1 MKSDYLKYWRIVKYY
16 VKAKYG
22 LKEGDLD
29 LLLFLSS
36 EGYFSRDKFTEFQ
49 KLLSW
54 NKFRFYDLIATG
66 WIEVFRK
73 KQHGK
78 KNMYNLSDKAKKVVS
93 TVYNILNGDEI
104 SVKYIDTTVF
114 KRNVAY
120 TDKLY
125 KDFIENMTKNI
136 REKKLL

>member
-36 EGYFSRDKFTEFQ
+36 EGYFSRDKFTEFE

-54 NKFRFYDLIATG
+54 NRDRFYDLVAAG

-73 KQHGK
+73 KQHKK
-78 KNMYNLSDKAKKVVS
+78 KNMYNLSDRAKKVVS

-104 SVKYIDTTVF
+104 SVRYIDTTVF

>member
-36 EGYFSRDKFTEFQ
+36 EGYFSRDKFTEFE

-54 NKFRFYDLIATG
+54 NKLRFYDLIATG
-66 WIEVFRK
+66 WIEVFKIGRA
-73 KQHGK
+73 H
-78 KNMYNLSDKAKKVVS
+78 V
-93 TVYNILNGDEI
+93 
-104 SVKYIDTTVF
+104 
-114 KRNVAY
+114 
-120 TDKLY
+120 
-125 KDFIENMTKNI
+125 
-136 REKKLL
+136 